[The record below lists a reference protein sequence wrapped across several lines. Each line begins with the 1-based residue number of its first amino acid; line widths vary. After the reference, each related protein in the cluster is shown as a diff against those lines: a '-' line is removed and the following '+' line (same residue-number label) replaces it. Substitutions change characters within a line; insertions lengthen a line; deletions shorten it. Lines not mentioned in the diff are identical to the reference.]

1 MLFKFKKLCFCILA
15 SVLFALVLPFITGV
29 SAKVRGDC
37 IFSVG
42 PACRPAQWLRKTHK
56 RFQAAPFDWMM
67 KYSLD
72 TVLHCSKNKYADFF
86 ENIRS
91 TGQNIGEHRV
101 VVDTKNNI
109 VSMHHFYK
117 NASAEDGKW
126 GFREKML
133 RRGKRVDE
141 ILKNSRSIV
150 LISNRQKDSLDDFK
164 RFIHGFSKL
173 YPERNITLLNVKSNG
188 SGYVTKDL
196 LYEGLAATSA
206 KKSEKIKKNDKNKKQ
221 IQNKNKRKKLKIVQY
236 SFNDDSFG
244 WEGNPSGWN
253 QVMNDIELT
262 DRNFD
267 KNMDFRQVE
276 F

>member
-1 MLFKFKKLCFCILA
+1 MLFKFKKLCFCVLA
-15 SVLFALVLPFITGV
+15 SVLFALVLPFITVV

-117 NASAEDGKW
+117 NASAEEGKW

-164 RFIHGFSKL
+164 RFIHGFSRL
-173 YPERNITLLNVKSNG
+173 YPDRNITLINIRSNG
-188 SGYVTKDL
+188 NNWVSKDVI
-196 LYEGLAATSA
+196 YENAAAISKKKSA
-206 KKSEKIKKNDKNKKQ
+206 KTKSKEQSKNQ
-221 IQNKNKRKKLKIVQY
+221 TANKRKKLKIIQY
-236 SFNDDSFG
+236 SFNDSSSS

-267 KNMDFRQVE
+267 KNMDFKQVE